1 MHLFPVDH
9 PQLPS
14 KIYIEN
20 RIWLSSD
27 HFILCY
33 ASAQRVLGVLLEKN
47 LYVLS
52 ERHRQLKTQEK
63 LVLYINGV
71 PFVSYLESCYCYF

>member
-1 MHLFPVDH
+1 MHFFPVDD
-9 PQLPS
+9 PQLTS

-20 RIWLSSD
+20 RIQLSSE

-33 ASAQRVLGVLLEKN
+33 ASVRLVLGVLLEKN
-47 LYVLS
+47 LYVFS

-63 LVLYINGV
+63 LFLYINGV
-71 PFVSYLESCYCYF
+71 P